1 MMQPTY
7 IPAARTARRWAIGL
21 TVGSALIVLAGLHLA
36 PRALAAQS
44 VNDLLSAGDRES
56 IARRPSAALGNYE
69 RAVKAEP
76 TSYVALW
83 KASREAVDLGEFEKN
98 ADTRTSLYTRATDYA
113 RRAVAT
119 NTNDAEGHFH
129 LSRAIGRTA
138 LAASPRDRVKFALD
152 VRDEALKALQLQPKH
167 PGALHVLGV
176 WNAEVMRLNG
186 FTRAIAKTFLGG
198 QVLGSAS
205 WAEAIR
211 YMELAVAVE
220 PNRLVHYL
228 DLGRVY
234 RDAGRLNEARTA
246 FQAALRAPL
255 QDANDD
261 RYRMSADEELAK
273 LR

>member
-1 MMQPTY
+1 MMLPTY
-7 IPAARTARRWAIGL
+7 ILAARTARRWAIGL

>member
-7 IPAARTARRWAIGL
+7 ILAVRTARRWAVGL
-21 TVGSALIVLAGLHLA
+21 TVGFATVGLPGLLLA
-36 PRALAAQS
+36 PYALAAQS
-44 VNDLLSAGDRES
+44 VSDLLSAGDRES
-56 IARRPSAALGNYE
+56 IARRPSAALVNYE

-76 TSYVALW
+76 ALYVALW
-83 KASREAVDLGEFEKN
+83 KASREAVDLGEFERN
-98 ADTRTSLYTRATDYA
+98 VDTRTSLYTRATDYA
-113 RRAVAT
+113 RRAVAA

-129 LSRAIGRTA
+129 LSRAVGRTA
-138 LAASPRDRVKFALD
+138 LAANPRDRVKFALN

-167 PGALHVLGV
+167 PGAMHVLGV

-186 FTRAIAKTFLGG
+186 FTRAVAKTFLGG

-220 PNRLVHYL
+220 PDRLVHYL
-228 DLGRVY
+228 DLARVY

-261 RYRMSADEELAK
+261 RYRKSAEEELAK